1 MRITK
6 VDIKNWRILHE
17 PEALFHSSCAV
28 IIGENGS
35 GKSTLIELIMYVF
48 DIVFKRIKRPN
59 TPMDLDGFCLEYIF
73 EGDDND
79 NHQIRFECG
88 YDEGSTSRELNI
100 AIDGEDYNILH
111 DGGERI
117 KTLLPTNIIAYY
129 AGNTDRIDRIC
140 SYYLDEN
147 VRAVRKIDNE
157 FNLFPLNMPSD
168 TPFVYSDL
176 WHMPVALAS
185 LLVTQQESR
194 TLEKLNIREDSVTVN
209 ILLKKPEWA
218 RPGSSSEDFWGNS
231 SRLFVDF
238 LRGVIEKSFRKS
250 LDENHIETEVSIM
263 DLCDFL
269 NEAGI
274 EHKGV
279 FLFQIFD
286 LLYNNGLLEEVD
298 VKWISR
304 DSEMN
309 ASPISCKYFSEGE
322 KQVIMTSALIE
333 FWDKQHCLFLFD
345 EPDTFLHPKWQS
357 RFLPEVQERLN
368 ESQAII
374 TTHSPLMLSS
384 LSNSSELFVMK
395 EGKLYSYGYSTYGAD
410 AGDILETAMETTPR
424 DSHVDEL
431 IKDVENDIR
440 ISNYE
445 EAKKKLSELE
455 DTGISIFDR
464 NRLRSTIEK
473 LELLGV

>member
-17 PEALFHSSCAV
+17 PEALFQSSCAV

-35 GKSTLIELIMYVF
+35 GKSTLIELIMSVF
-48 DIVFKRIKRPN
+48 DIVYKRLKRSN
-59 TPMDLDGFCLEYIF
+59 TLMELDGFCLEYVIK
-73 EGDDND
+73 GDDND
-79 NHQIRFECG
+79 DHQVRFECG
-88 YDEGSTSRELNI
+88 YDEGSTSGELKI
-100 AIDGEDYNILH
+100 AIDGEEYNILH

-117 KTLLPTNIIAYY
+117 KTLLPANIIAYY

-140 SYYLDEN
+140 RYYLDEN

-157 FNLFPLNMPSD
+157 FNLLPLNMPSD
-168 TPFVYSDL
+168 APFIYSDL

-185 LLVTQQESR
+185 LLVAQQESR

-231 SRLFVDF
+231 SRLFIDF
-238 LRGVIEKSFRKS
+238 LGGVIEKSFRKS
-250 LDENHIETEVSIM
+250 LDANHIETEVSIM

-269 NEAGI
+269 NEVGI
-274 EHKGV
+274 EQKGV

-286 LLYNNGLLEEVD
+286 LLYNNGLLDEVD
-298 VKWISR
+298 VKWVR
-304 DSEMN
+304 RGDGMN
-309 ASPISCKYFSEGE
+309 ATPISCKYFSEGE

-357 RFLPEVQERLN
+357 RFLPEIQERLN

-374 TTHSPLMLSS
+374 TTHSTLMVSS
-384 LSNSSELFVMK
+384 VKQGSELLVMVN
-395 EGKLYSYGYSTYGAD
+395 GKLIPFGRNTYGLDTNSINLFAMN
-410 AGDILETAMETTPR
+410 TAPR
-424 DSHVDEL
+424 S
-431 IKDVENDIR
+431 
-440 ISNYE
+440 E
-445 EAKKKLSELE
+445 EAELLLQSIRKDIKERRIEDAKNKLVDLEQFSISEIE
-455 DTGISIFDR
+455 M
-464 NRLRSTIEK
+464 NRLRSTIERI
-473 LELLGV
+473 EMIGR

>member
-17 PEALFHSSCAV
+17 PEALFQSSCAV

-35 GKSTLIELIMYVF
+35 GKSTLIELIMSVF
-48 DIVFKRIKRPN
+48 DIVYKRLKRPN
-59 TPMDLDGFCLEYIF
+59 TPMKLDGFCLEYVIK
-73 EGDDND
+73 GDDND
-79 NHQIRFECG
+79 DHQVRFVCG
-88 YDEGSTSRELNI
+88 YDEGSTPGELKI
-100 AIDGEDYNILH
+100 AIDGEAYNILQ
-111 DGGERI
+111 DGGEQI
-117 KTLLPTNIIAYY
+117 KTLLPANIIAYY

-140 SYYLDEN
+140 RYYLDEN

-157 FNLFPLNMPSD
+157 FNLLPLNMPSD
-168 TPFVYSDL
+168 APFIYSDL

-218 RPGSSSEDFWGNS
+218 RPGSSSEDFWGNR
-231 SRLFVDF
+231 SRLFIDF
-238 LRGVIEKSFRKS
+238 LSGVIEKSFRKS
-250 LDENHIETEVSIM
+250 LDVNHIETEVSIM

-269 NEAGI
+269 NEVGI
-274 EHKGV
+274 EQKGI

-286 LLYNNGLLEEVD
+286 LLYNNGLLDEVD
-298 VKWISR
+298 VKWVR
-304 DSEMN
+304 RGDEMN
-309 ASPISCKYFSEGE
+309 ATPISCKYFSEGE

-395 EGKLYSYGYSTYGAD
+395 EGKLNLIGYSTYGMEAS
-410 AGDILETAMETTPR
+410 DIIEATMETAPR
-424 DSHVDEL
+424 DGYVNSLME
-431 IKDVENDIR
+431 DVENEID
-440 ISNYE
+440 E
-445 EAKKKLSELE
+445 KELEKAQKKLDILKE
-455 DTGISIFDR
+455 TSINRFDI
-464 NRLRSTIEK
+464 NRLQTTIDRIK
-473 LELLGV
+473 LLGE

>member
-6 VDIKNWRILHE
+6 VDVKKWRILE
-17 PEALFHSSCAV
+17 NPQAEFRSKCAV

-35 GKSTLIELIMYVF
+35 GKSTLIELILTVF
-48 DIVFKRIKRPN
+48 ELVYKRLKDPKA
-59 TPMDLDGFCLEYIF
+59 TCEVDGFYLEYQTDEADGIAHTVVF
-73 EGDDND
+73 ES
-79 NHQIRFECG
+79 G
-88 YDEGSTSRELNI
+88 YLEGSNPSELKI
-100 AIDGEDYNILH
+100 LIDGDAYSIKEDN
-111 DGGERI
+111 GERL
-117 KTLLPTNIIAYY
+117 KAYLPANIIAYY
-129 AGNTDRIDRIC
+129 AGDTERVLSIC
-140 SYYLDEN
+140 NYFINERLD
-147 VRAVRKIDNE
+147 AVRKSGNKYT
-157 FNLFPLNMPSD
+157 LTPLSLPAD
-168 TPFVYSDL
+168 TPFIYSDL
-176 WHMPVALAS
+176 RHLPIALMS
-185 LLVTQQESR
+185 LLAQNAESE
-194 TLEKLNIREDSVTVN
+194 TMEKLNIRIESVVHT
-209 ILLKKPEWA
+209 IRLKKPHWA
-218 RPGSSSEDFWGNS
+218 TGGSADFWGNNS
-231 SRLFVDF
+231 QLFNDF
-238 LRGVIEKSFRKS
+238 LMGLIEHSIRPTSAEDYIEVEISAMNLQDF
-250 LDENHIETEVSIM
+250 LDEV
-263 DLCDFL
+263 
-269 NEAGI
+269 GI
-274 EHKGV
+274 TNKGV

-286 LLYNNGLLEEVD
+286 LLYNNGLLDWVD
-298 VKWISR
+298 VKWNR
-304 DSEMN
+304 QGDEMT
-309 ASPISCKYFSEGE
+309 AAPISIEYLSEGE
-322 KQVIMTSALIE
+322 KQIVMTSALVE

-445 EAKKKLSELE
+445 EAKKKLFELE

>member
-6 VDIKNWRILHE
+6 VDVKKWRILE
-17 PEALFHSSCAV
+17 SPQAEFRSKCAV

-35 GKSTLIELIMYVF
+35 GKSTLIELIMSVF
-48 DIVFKRIKRPN
+48 DIVYKRLKRPN
-59 TPMDLDGFCLEYIF
+59 TPMELDGFCLEYVIK
-73 EGDDND
+73 GDDND
-79 NHQIRFECG
+79 DHQVRFESG
-88 YDEGSTSRELNI
+88 YDEGSTPGELKI
-100 AIDGEDYNILH
+100 AIDGEAYNILQ
-111 DGGERI
+111 DGGEQI
-117 KTLLPTNIIAYY
+117 KTLLPANIIAYY

-140 SYYLDEN
+140 RYYLDEN
-147 VRAVRKIDNE
+147 VKAVRKIDNE
-157 FNLFPLNMPSD
+157 FNLLPLNMPSD
-168 TPFVYSDL
+168 APFIYSDL

-231 SRLFVDF
+231 SRLFIDF
-238 LRGVIEKSFRKS
+238 LGGVIEKSFRKS
-250 LDENHIETEVSIM
+250 LDANRIETEVSIM
-263 DLCDFL
+263 DLYDFL
-269 NEAGI
+269 NEVGI
-274 EHKGV
+274 EQKGV

-286 LLYNNGLLEEVD
+286 LLYNNGLLDEVD
-298 VKWISR
+298 VKWVR
-304 DSEMN
+304 RGDEMN
-309 ASPISCKYFSEGE
+309 ATPISCKYFSEGE

-395 EGKLYSYGYSTYGAD
+395 EGKLYYYGYSTYGAD

-424 DSHVDEL
+424 DSRVDEL
-431 IKDVENDIR
+431 IKDIENDIR
-440 ISNYE
+440 ISNFE
-445 EAKKKLSELE
+445 EAKNKLSELE